1 LKITRTEFDTKKWNQ
16 IVREDIEKQF
26 SIKKNNKCRGMKLK
40 NKINSIKDSKSNIL
54 QLKKRWLNLIQWTIG
69 RLLWFLQSQC
79 ILEGGEREKRGIKTC
94 YWSSIVDLQD
104 AHATPPW

>member
-1 LKITRTEFDTKKWNQ
+1 MTQKKWNQ

-79 ILEGGEREKRGIKTC
+79 ILEGGEREKRWIKTC
-94 YWSSIVDLQD
+94 Y
-104 AHATPPW
+104 

>member
-1 LKITRTEFDTKKWNQ
+1 MTIRLNIKI
-16 IVREDIEKQF
+16 
-26 SIKKNNKCRGMKLK
+26 KCRGMKLK

-79 ILEGGEREKRGIKTC
+79 ILEGGEREKRWIKTC
-94 YWSSIVDLQD
+94 Y
-104 AHATPPW
+104 